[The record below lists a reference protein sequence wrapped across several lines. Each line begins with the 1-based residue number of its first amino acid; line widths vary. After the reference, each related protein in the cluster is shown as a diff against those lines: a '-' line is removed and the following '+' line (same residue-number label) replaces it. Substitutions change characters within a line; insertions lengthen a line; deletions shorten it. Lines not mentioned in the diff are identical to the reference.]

1 MRRQGGRRIGH
12 FPSMHIIADSSD
24 NDIRLTRLPDKK
36 TIGHIRSV
44 ANFKAIAFTSERNLL
59 LFEVSDYDRKYIVR
73 EKTIQDKTIQEK
85 SLPIIYNQNIECTAA
100 AFSMNGQWLAVGFTD
115 GTIRIFDVQKNRE
128 IQTLP
133 SSYGKIKSLA
143 VPSDGRLLTVVF
155 EKNITHKAILYNLQT
170 AQETEKFFNATVAA
184 FSPDGKL
191 LALAVTLEL
200 WTSYNYL
207 RFSREEWSGR

>member
-1 MRRQGGRRIGH
+1 M
-12 FPSMHIIADSSD
+12 
-24 NDIRLTRLPDKK
+24 
-36 TIGHIRSV
+36 
-44 ANFKAIAFTSERNLL
+44 
-59 LFEVSDYDRKYIVR
+59 
-73 EKTIQDKTIQEK
+73 
-85 SLPIIYNQNIECTAA
+85 PIIYNQNIECTAA

-191 LALAVTLEL
+191 LALAVDAGAVDKLQLFEVQ
-200 WTSYNYL
+200 
-207 RFSREEWSGR
+207 SREIVRSVDINGTVITLTFFI